1 MEKFLQLLFSGV
13 ALGAV
18 YALLALGF
26 VIVFKATQVVNFAL
40 AGLLMVGTYS
50 VARFRTVDG
59 YPFPLA
65 VLLGMA
71 VAVAVALLV
80 ERLFVRPVVR
90 RSVVAVAIMTIG
102 VDVVL
107 QTEITRRL
115 GIDIVPVGDPWQSAT
130 VDLFGITVPQTR
142 VAALVLALVVLGGF
156 FAWSKFSDWGIAV
169 RASAEN
175 HQTAELMGVRLGRVS
190 ATVWFIAAVLAV
202 LAGVFLSA
210 FPAPGVSP
218 TTSAAALRAFP
229 AAILG
234 GLDSTGGALVGGL
247 LIGVAETLTL
257 GYQDQLSFLGEG
269 FSSVMPYVVM
279 VGVLLVRPTG
289 LFGATEATRV

>member
-18 YALLALGF
+18 YALIALGF

-40 AGLLMVGTYS
+40 AGLLMVGTYC

-59 YPFPLA
+59 YPFLVA
-65 VLLGMA
+65 VVLG
-71 VAVAVALLV
+71 VAVAV
-80 ERLFVRPVVR
+80 FVRPVVR

-130 VDLFGITVPQTR
+130 VERFGITVPQTR
-142 VAALVLALVVLGGF
+142 VAALAVALVVLGGF

-175 HQTAELMGVRLGRVS
+175 PQTAELMGVRLGRVS
-190 ATVWFIAAVLAV
+190 ATVWLIAAVLAV

-247 LIGVAETLTL
+247 LIGIAETLTL

>member
-1 MEKFLQLLFSGV
+1 MEKLLQLLFSGV

-26 VIVFKATQVVNFAL
+26 VVVFKATQVVNFAHG
-40 AGLLMVGTYS
+40 GLLMVGTYCT
-50 VARFRTVDG
+50 ARFRTVDG
-59 YPFPLA
+59 FPFWLA
-65 VLLGMA
+65 LLAGIG
-71 VAVAVALLV
+71 VAVVVALVV
-80 ERLFVRPVVR
+80 ERAFVRPVVQ
-90 RSVVAVAIMTIG
+90 RSIVAVAIMTIG
-102 VDVVL
+102 IDVVL

-130 VDLFGITVPQTR
+130 VDFFGITVPQTR
-142 VAALVLALVVLGGF
+142 VAALLVALVALGGF
-156 FAWSKFSDWGIAV
+156 FAWSRFSDWGIAM

-175 HQTAELMGVRLGRVS
+175 HQTAELMGVRLGRIS
-190 ATVWFIAAVLAV
+190 AIVWVIAAVLAV
-202 LAGVFLSA
+202 VAGVFLSA
-210 FPAPGVSP
+210 FPSPGVSP
-218 TTSAAALRAFP
+218 TTSATALRAFP

-234 GLDSTGGALVGGL
+234 GLDSTGGALAGGL
-247 LIGVAETLTL
+247 VIGLAETLTQ

-269 FSSVMPYVVM
+269 FSTVMPYVVM

>member
-1 MEKFLQLLFSGV
+1 MDKFLQLLFSGV

-40 AGLLMVGTYS
+40 AGLLMVGTYC

-59 YPFPLA
+59 YPFLVA
-65 VLLGMA
+65 VLLG
-71 VAVAVALLV
+71 VAVALLV
-80 ERLFVRPVVR
+80 ERVFVRPVVR

-130 VDLFGITVPQTR
+130 VDVFGITVPQTR
-142 VAALVLALVVLGGF
+142 VAALVVALVALGGF

-190 ATVWFIAAVLAV
+190 ATVWLIAAVLAV

-247 LIGVAETLTL
+247 LIGIAETLTL

>member
-1 MEKFLQLLFSGV
+1 MEKLLQLLFSGV

-26 VIVFKATQVVNFAL
+26 VVVFKATQVVNFAH
-40 AGLLMVGTYS
+40 AGLLMVGTYT
-50 VARFRTVDG
+50 VARVRTAG
-59 YPFPLA
+59 YPFPVA
-65 VLLGMA
+65 VLLGIA
-71 VAVAVALLV
+71 AAGLTALVV
-80 ERLFVRPVVR
+80 ERLLVRPVSH

-107 QTEITRRL
+107 QTEVTRRL
-115 GIDIVPVGDPWQSAT
+115 GIDILSVGDPWQSAT
-130 VDLFGITVPQTR
+130 VDVFGITVPQTR
-142 VAALVLALVVLGGF
+142 VAALVVAGVLLGCF
-156 FAWSKFSDWGIAV
+156 FAWSRFSDWGIAM
-169 RASAEN
+169 RASAED
-175 HQTAELMGVRLGRVS
+175 HRTAELMGVRLGRVS
-190 ATVWFIAAVLAV
+190 ATVWLIAAVLAV

-218 TTSAAALRAFP
+218 ATSAAALRAFP

-247 LIGVAETLTL
+247 MIGVAETLAQ
-257 GYQDQLSFLGEG
+257 GYQQDLSFLGEG

-279 VGVLLVRPTG
+279 VAVLLVRPTG
-289 LFGATEATRV
+289 LFGATAVTRV